1 MSTTPLVHVVDD
13 DAGIRESLGML
24 LESVGMQTRTYGDAD
39 AFLARF
45 RETSNRP
52 TLVLLDVRMPGISG
66 MTLLEQLRATH
77 PALPVI
83 LMTGHG
89 DIEMA
94 VRAMK
99 LGARDFI
106 VKPFAAQDLLDRVQA
121 VLRRPERE
129 EPQWPES
136 QFAASR
142 LQALTRRE
150 REVFD
155 RIVRGDANKT
165 IALDL
170 GISVRTVESHRARI
184 MTKTG
189 AKTLVDLVLLSVGVK
204 PPHP

>member
-1 MSTTPLVHVVDD
+1 
-13 DAGIRESLGML
+13 ML